1 MNHETALLWGKS
13 HFFNEQ
19 RFPLD
24 HLTLD
29 FVFPIMQ
36 SQNPTD
42 TNKYVL
48 RAR

>member
-1 MNHETALLWGKS
+1 MNHETALLWGKAQ
-13 HFFNEQ
+13 FFNEQ
-19 RFPLD
+19 GYPLD

-29 FVFPIMQ
+29 FVFPIMK

-42 TNKYVL
+42 TSKYVL

>member
-1 MNHETALLWGKS
+1 MNHETALLWGKA
-13 HFFNEQ
+13 HFFNAQ
-19 RFPLD
+19 GFPLD

-29 FVFPIMQ
+29 FVFPIMK

-42 TNKYVL
+42 TSKYVL

>member
-1 MNHETALLWGKS
+1 MNHETALLWGKA
-13 HFFNEQ
+13 HFFNAQ
-19 RFPLD
+19 IFPLD